1 MTGADTYPMRI
12 KSQPGGALVDQVRR
26 QQPGT
31 LTKST
36 SVPIDLKVEEFKKG
50 GERLFITLLFEFK

>member
-1 MTGADTYPMRI
+1 MRI